1 MAAWENENGQ
11 LTITLTL
18 GLAARMALSMVVY
31 ESMMDWA
38 LRLPMLTSLV
48 PSMNCTM
55 SGLVFCTQPTMLF
68 RAMSYACQPEWP
80 SWLASNPDGFEHDPW
95 TEFMLPTKST
105 LPASPA
111 AVSWSHTIGRQQVIS
126 VMESPRSTV
135 FLKSVLCSYFLTSC
149 DTMRGPLTDFD
160 LLAICRGR
168 KASDDCRTEE
178 THGYKEINYSP

>member
-1 MAAWENENGQ
+1 MRDEENENGQ

-31 ESMMDWA
+31 ESMIDWA

-48 PSMNCTM
+48 PSMNCTI
-55 SGLVFCTQPTMLF
+55 SGLVFCTQPTMLL

-95 TEFMLPTKST
+95 IEFTLPTKST

-111 AVSWSHTIGRQQVIS
+111 AVSCSHTIGRQQVIS

-135 FLKSVLCSYFLTSC
+135 STVLARSSLLLTQC
-149 DTMRGPLTDFD
+149 NTMGEDAT
-160 LLAICRGR
+160 
-168 KASDDCRTEE
+168 
-178 THGYKEINYSP
+178 Y